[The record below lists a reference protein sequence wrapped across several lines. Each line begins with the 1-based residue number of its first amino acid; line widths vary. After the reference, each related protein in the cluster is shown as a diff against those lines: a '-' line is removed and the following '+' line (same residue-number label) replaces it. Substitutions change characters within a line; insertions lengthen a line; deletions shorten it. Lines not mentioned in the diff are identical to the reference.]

1 MRRGPRKDGR
11 GRPGARST
19 GLREVAREAWRDIAS
34 GAAWAV
40 TGAVVLAVLLGGV
53 VGLRSAA
60 VAKDV
65 RAAAVFV
72 TSGAA
77 TTVQRAERRIDGR
90 VCDALADTEGVV
102 ASGALRRLEVGTVPA
117 ALPGSAVPTYEV
129 TAGLLGVLGVTG
141 RTGAAG
147 VVVSSSVHDALG
159 LDPGDPLV
167 TTDGRGTEVAAVYDH
182 PDDGRDPDL
191 EYALLAPTVDDGK
204 PFDACWVTVW
214 PQRDDTPALLR
225 RAVLPGTGAD
235 DEDRPTVGQ
244 LNPRLGAV
252 FVPAA
257 SGSATIPFGAAALT
271 GLTVGGAA
279 VARRRLALASDLHVG
294 VPRSAQVL
302 GVVLQHLVWGA
313 VGALV
318 AAGVAVVLVR
328 GLPAGDAVPIVLE
341 AAATS
346 VLGLVAVLVGGAV
359 AAVAVRERS
368 LHRYFRSR

>member
-1 MRRGPRKDGR
+1 MGF
-11 GRPGARST
+11 
-19 GLREVAREAWRDIAS
+19 REVAREAWRDIAS
-34 GAAWAV
+34 GSAWAV

-60 VAKDV
+60 VARDV

-77 TTVQRAERRIDGR
+77 TTVQRAEGRIDGR

-102 ASGALRRLEVGTVPA
+102 ASGALRRLDAGTVPA
-117 ALPGSAVPTYEV
+117 ALPGSTVPTYEV
-129 TAGLLGVLGVTG
+129 TAGVLDVVGVTG
-141 RTGAAG
+141 TTGVAG
-147 VVVSSSVHDALG
+147 VVVSSAVHDALG

-167 TTDGRGTEVAAVYDH
+167 TADGRGIEVAAVYDH

-225 RAVLPGTGAD
+225 RAVRPGTGAD

-257 SGSATIPFGAAALT
+257 SGSATVPFGAAALS
-271 GLTVGGAA
+271 GLAVGGAA

-313 VGALV
+313 VGALI
-318 AAGVAVVLVR
+318 AMSVAVVLVR
-328 GLPAGDAVPIVLE
+328 GLPREDAAPIVLE
-341 AAATS
+341 AAGTS
-346 VLGLVAVLVGGAV
+346 ALGLVAVLVGGAV